1 MKLEFVYRY
10 FIGGVFFSL
19 LMSGYLPL
27 AYLVDWIVS
36 YDPRP
41 LTLEPLLVLFIIVY
55 IFLGMF
61 IVFGA
66 INHMIVDQLWSIRAT
81 QTWQNLLGHGA
92 VLFFF
97 LCLIQVPVALL
108 TTVMANTLYGGFFPS
123 FGHALTVI
131 LGLSVL
137 ITPIPNGI
145 ICRHLVILSS
155 DEGR

>member
-1 MKLEFVYRY
+1 MKLELLSRY

-36 YDPRP
+36 YNPRP
-41 LTLEPLLVLFIIVY
+41 LTLEPVLVLFIIVY

-66 INHMIVDQLWSIRAT
+66 INHMIVAQLWSIRTT

-97 LCLIQVPVALL
+97 LCLIQMPVALL
-108 TTVMANTLYGGFFPS
+108 TTLIANTLYGGLFPS
-123 FGHALTVI
+123 FGHALPVI
-131 LGLSVL
+131 LGLSVV
-137 ITPIPNGI
+137 ITPTLNGI
-145 ICRHLVILSS
+145 ICRYLALHDS
-155 DEGR
+155 EAME